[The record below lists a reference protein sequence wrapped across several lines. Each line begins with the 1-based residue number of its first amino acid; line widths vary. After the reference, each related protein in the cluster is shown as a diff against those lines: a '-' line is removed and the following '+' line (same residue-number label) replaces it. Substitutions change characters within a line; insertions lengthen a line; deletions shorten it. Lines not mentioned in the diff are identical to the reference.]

1 MTDDRDAKRSD
12 LTLEPLPPEVAAVL
26 AGWAT
31 SEPPAGFVDRM
42 VAATRQPPA
51 AAPSARRRRSIGAAI
66 GAAVLAAA
74 ALATSVVLLADG
86 GSPEEGARVVGDR
99 ETIRIGRRGIAVA
112 EPGTEITWTVSATG
126 AAEVHQTR
134 GDVFYRVERGGPFV
148 VETPYGRVIVR
159 GTCFRVEVLNMNV
172 SKQAWVSGAVGAALA
187 ATIVIAVY
195 EGRVRVVNARGQ
207 ADGRAGERIALGAGT
222 APTRLEANA
231 PATVAT
237 LEPPPPGSATVQELL
252 WRDQSHRGE
261 IALLRAQLRA
271 LENPAGAP
279 QAAAVGHREGK
290 RKIVDLSHEELV
302 ELAKDCEI
310 RFDIPGYGIEPRAMP
325 EKQAQAINLSTDDRA
340 IYDRT
345 VRKENDRYMTALRGL
360 YQELVGGDAND
371 SIDAHALMQE
381 ILQKSPSADVE
392 AARKRLAEEHA
403 GMVAAPAD
411 LAGRSVVERLF
422 RLEISAGS
430 SLEQQLAAELGPDK
444 AHQIRTSGWAGGDDN
459 ILSGCPD

>member
-1 MTDDRDAKRSD
+1 
-12 LTLEPLPPEVAAVL
+12 
-26 AGWAT
+26 
-31 SEPPAGFVDRM
+31 
-42 VAATRQPPA
+42 
-51 AAPSARRRRSIGAAI
+51 
-66 GAAVLAAA
+66 
-74 ALATSVVLLADG
+74 
-86 GSPEEGARVVGDR
+86 
-99 ETIRIGRRGIAVA
+99 
-112 EPGTEITWTVSATG
+112 
-126 AAEVHQTR
+126 
-134 GDVFYRVERGGPFV
+134 
-148 VETPYGRVIVR
+148 
-159 GTCFRVEVLNMNV
+159 
-172 SKQAWVSGAVGAALA
+172 
-187 ATIVIAVY
+187 
-195 EGRVRVVNARGQ
+195 
-207 ADGRAGERIALGAGT
+207 
-222 APTRLEANA
+222 
-231 PATVAT
+231 
-237 LEPPPPGSATVQELL
+237 VQELL